1 MTNMRYVAATSV
13 RSATSTPSAPSAPSS
28 SVFAEEAYKSLQ
40 RSASAPLSKVVPAIN
55 RDFNIILLS
64 QLSSWRWRWPTWT
77 RGLSL
82 RRNWRMWNTMPWKY
96 SCMPATRALLQI
108 FSGAKICPNSSRYG
122 INLNIHIEDSSTC
135 GVSLSRNKICG
146 ICYSA
151 GVKSDIAIPVGGR
164 CVRFCPRRR
173 ITFSRK
179 QPTTE
184 ISYSS

>member
-1 MTNMRYVAATSV
+1 MIEMIPFTVNHHILWMKFLQRKLTNLSKGRLRLHFQ
-13 RSATSTPSAPSAPSS
+13 RS
-28 SVFAEEAYKSLQ
+28 SLQ
-40 RSASAPLSKVVPAIN
+40 SKRN
-55 RDFNIILLS
+55 FNIILLS
-64 QLSSWRWRWPTWT
+64 QLNSWIWHWPTWT

-82 RRNWRMWNTMPWKY
+82 KRTWRIWNTMPWKH
-96 SCMPATRALLQI
+96 SNMPATRALLQI